1 MSSVRHLQQRLKEL
15 QQQYDL
21 LSEKIRRLRAD
32 SAIQAST
39 SVAYQLEKEI
49 DRSEAERDRLLKQIQ
64 TIERSLD
71 NERIHGELFRLNYVQ
86 QVRLFR
92 EFIEEKRIGAF
103 LSRRALRTDIAAL
116 WRELGRQMGVQNFSS
131 HEEIAKNPVAQLQT
145 QHIILVF
152 HDFDCI
158 DEDYLHEL
166 IRDFWLPLVNST
178 QQTIHPT
185 NEFFLLMFLVD
196 HEGCVSNWKIQFADQ
211 FDPVWEPC
219 IPIRLPIIDRLS
231 DRVLANWMENAIDA
245 LPTKVTKKID
255 YTVQIVLEKSEGV
268 PERVFAWL
276 TNWVCLMKLGTSN
289 LLVGHGMGCRPMMRL
304 GGCGMLNLLRRKLMM
319 KPQSGRKMRM
329 LT

>member
-1 MSSVRHLQQRLKEL
+1 
-15 QQQYDL
+15 
-21 LSEKIRRLRAD
+21 
-32 SAIQAST
+32 
-39 SVAYQLEKEI
+39 
-49 DRSEAERDRLLKQIQ
+49 
-64 TIERSLD
+64 
-71 NERIHGELFRLNYVQ
+71 
-86 QVRLFR
+86 VRLFR

-103 LSRRALRTDIAAL
+103 LVHGLPEHGQIFLLKRLLQAIPESTVTPPIQFYLSRRALRTDIAAL

-131 HEEIAKNPVAQLQT
+131 HEEIAKNAVAQLQS

-196 HEGCVSNWKIQFADQ
+196 HEGCVTNWNIQFADQ

-245 LPTKVTKKID
+245 LPIKVTKKID

-268 PERVFAWL
+268 PERVFAQIFGL
-276 TNWVCLMKLGTSN
+276 CDCNWQEEEV
-289 LLVGHGMGCRPMMRL
+289 RW
-304 GGCGMLNLLRRKLMM
+304 LNL
-319 KPQSGRKMRM
+319 
-329 LT
+329 